1 MAKLPIPEHLAR
13 FSWYAPHLAWLKAER
28 IGARHAVPRGTVA
41 RCADLSGADLSFA
54 GLRNAHL
61 SRANLSGADLSG
73 ASLYFTRL
81 SGARLSGVNWTGAR
95 DLSDLAD
102 GVLSPTI
109 RGGLRFIPKLPDA
122 P

>member
-41 RCADLSGADLSFA
+41 RCADLSFA

-81 SGARLSGVNWTGAR
+81 SGARLSGVNWTGAHGL
-95 DLSDLAD
+95 DEIAD